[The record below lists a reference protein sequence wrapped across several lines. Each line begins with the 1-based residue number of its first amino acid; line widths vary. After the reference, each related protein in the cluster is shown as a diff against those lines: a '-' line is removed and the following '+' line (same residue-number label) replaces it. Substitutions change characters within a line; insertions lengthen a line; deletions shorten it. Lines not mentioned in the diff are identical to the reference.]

1 MVDLLYHTEDF
12 IDDVNIFTVLLIV
25 DSSDQCLKKRIADVL
40 MFSYYAQNI
49 VQQKI
54 QNVLNKNTLHK

>member
-1 MVDLLYHTEDF
+1 MVDLLYHTGDF

-25 DSSDQCLKKRIADVL
+25 DSSDQCLEKRIADVL

-54 QNVLNKNTLHK
+54 QNVLNKNTLYK